1 MNIEKVRKQR
11 AVAASMGAHS
21 PSVYHGLA
29 LRRPFEQEGTEITEK
44 KRRTS
49 LFPSFPAVPSPHP
62 WRSRKVHG
70 VKMKPEDLL
79 SEGFQNMKMKVK
91 AGQCTPMKMNEG
103 KIKDVLRT
111 RQPSRPQSGLV
122 PSKSEQIRAN
132 PTKSD

>member
-11 AVAASMGAHS
+11 AVAAPMGAHS

-79 SEGFQNMKMKVK
+79 AEGSKNMKIKVK
-91 AGQCTPMKMNEG
+91 AGPM
-103 KIKDVLRT
+103 
-111 RQPSRPQSGLV
+111 
-122 PSKSEQIRAN
+122 RAN
-132 PTKSD
+132 E